1 MGNIS
6 LSFHIYKVELKVNAF
21 YSLRIKLLCVVG
33 KFVNK
38 IKILE
43 FPKSKK
49 IILWQMYSLAQL
61 NFR

>member
-43 FPKSKK
+43 FPKFKK
-49 IILWQMYSLAQL
+49 NNSVTDV
-61 NFR
+61 